1 MKKLL
6 PAVTTLL
13 LALALVSGCGD
24 DGYGNSPGDNPSGTQ
39 STKDRGGGGY

>member
-6 PAVTTLL
+6 PAVTILL

-24 DGYGNSPGDNPSGTQ
+24 GYGNSPGDKPSGTS
-39 STKDRGGGGY
+39 STMDSGGGGY

>member
-6 PAVTTLL
+6 PVVTILL

-24 DGYGNSPGDNPSGTQ
+24 GYGNSPGDKPSGTQ
-39 STKDRGGGGY
+39 STKDGGGGY